1 MSQET
6 WDTVFGRI
14 GRSAPARRADES
26 SVNYE
31 RRLATVG
38 QRYMPASEEVANINF
53 ARLPD
58 DAVARFSVMTQEAI
72 TRNLYRTDNM
82 QPGEMREVYSTDP
95 NSGMKIRH
103 FVGPTSF
110 VKDMGVPCRRVK
122 SINAPVSMP
131 LYAADRRSMGQIF
144 G

>member
-38 QRYMPASEEVANINF
+38 QRYIPASEEVANINF

-58 DAVARFSVMTQEAI
+58 DAVAQFSTMAQEAV

-82 QPGEMREVYSTDP
+82 QPGEMRERVFW
-95 NSGMKIRH
+95 K
-103 FVGPTSF
+103 PT
-110 VKDMGVPCRRVK
+110 PTP
-122 SINAPVSMP
+122 A
-131 LYAADRRSMGQIF
+131 
-144 G
+144 

>member
-38 QRYMPASEEVANINF
+38 QRYLPQSEDVARINF

-58 DAVARFSVMTQEAI
+58 DAVARFSAMTQEAVS
-72 TRNLYRTDNM
+72 RNLYRTDNM
-82 QPGEMREVYSTDP
+82 QPGEMRPVLEVDP
-95 NSGMKIRH
+95 QTGMQIRH
-103 FVGPTSF
+103 WIGPTSF
-110 VKDMGVPCRRVK
+110 VKEMGTPCRRV
-122 SINAPVSMP
+122 SRINAPASMP
-131 LYAADRRSMGQIF
+131 LYAADRRAMGQVF